1 MRRASTHHP
10 DNKSETAM
18 FREYVTLV
26 SRIIIEPASSAPLQQ
41 RIRSNRHVRLGST
54 LLALSLVSG
63 CASTGPRWDATPT
76 ESAPAQSSAKNT
88 PTLAGASA
96 MPVNT
101 NEDRQQ
107 AQVYSGQSSIAPAR
121 AAMQPAPSAHYQA
134 MGGDIALNFSDVPVR
149 EAARIILSDQLG
161 KEFSVAPQV
170 QGNVSLNDNGGLAK
184 QDLVPTLRVLLASV
198 NAQLNIVGDR
208 YDIVQASS
216 GQSPVSSR
224 QLEIIPLRYIEARE
238 FSKLVAGY
246 GVSATP
252 FSDGNLLAVNGSS
265 AQVAQVRELARSFDI
280 NWLRG
285 RSVGL
290 FPVQNTSAAT
300 LRKELLDVLGK
311 ELGSDDAQALRI
323 VAVER
328 TNSVMVI
335 ANHINAVNTVK
346 QWVDR
351 LDKVDSLND
360 QAFFIYRV
368 QNGRA
373 SDLATLVQSMFGT
386 TASSNEQGLSLND
399 QRDEFG
405 EAPNEVKRTSGSFN
419 VIADESTNSLIVT
432 GSPHYYKAV
441 RDAMKQLDST
451 PLQVL
456 VEASIME
463 LTLTD
468 DLQYGLEWFLDGS
481 RSNTSIASSL
491 DFGASGIGAIQPG
504 FSYVLQRA
512 GNVRA
517 ALNGLADDSRLK
529 VLSSPSLMVLNNRT
543 ASILVGDEV
552 PIPTRQAV
560 SNISPEAPT
569 VNEIEYRNTGILLTV
584 TPRVNSGGMVTM
596 DISQE
601 VSSVVD
607 TVTSQ
612 IDAPTIQQRQINSTV
627 SIRDGQ
633 SVVLGGLIRDQS
645 SDRDAGI
652 PFLKNIP
659 GVGKLFSNTSTVAKR
674 TELVVLITPRVIASE
689 QDTDAITQEFKSKM
703 LGLRPLQL
711 NQL

>member
-1 MRRASTHHP
+1 MTLEVGRRSQVA
-10 DNKSETAM
+10 
-18 FREYVTLV
+18 
-26 SRIIIEPASSAPLQQ
+26 
-41 RIRSNRHVRLGST
+41 
-54 LLALSLVSG
+54 AL
-63 CASTGPRWDATPT
+63 
-76 ESAPAQSSAKNT
+76 E
-88 PTLAGASA
+88 
-96 MPVNT
+96 
-101 NEDRQQ
+101 
-107 AQVYSGQSSIAPAR
+107 
-121 AAMQPAPSAHYQA
+121 
-134 MGGDIALNFSDVPVR
+134 IALLPR
-149 EAARIILSDQLG
+149 LCQ
-161 KEFSVAPQV
+161 
-170 QGNVSLNDNGGLAK
+170 
-184 QDLVPTLRVLLASV
+184 QD
-198 NAQLNIVGDR
+198 
-208 YDIVQASS
+208 
-216 GQSPVSSR
+216 
-224 QLEIIPLRYIEARE
+224 IPLLVEARE

-265 AQVAQVRELARSFDI
+265 AQIAQVRELARSFDI
-280 NWLRG
+280 NWLKG

-373 SDLATLVQSMFGT
+373 SDLALLVQSMFGT
-386 TASSNEQGLSLND
+386 NSNSAEQNSVQNHNGDDSG
-399 QRDEFG
+399 EFG
-405 EAPNEVKRTSGSFN
+405 EVTNKRARSKGNFN

-441 RDAMKQLDST
+441 RDAMQELDST

-468 DLQYGLEWFLDGS
+468 DLQYGLEWFLDGA
-481 RSNTSIASSL
+481 RSNTSISSSL
-491 DFGASGIGAIQPG
+491 DFGSRGIGAIQPG

-601 VSSVVD
+601 VSSVID

-633 SVVLGGLIRDQS
+633 SVVLGGLIREQNS
-645 SDRDAGI
+645 NRDAGI

-659 GVGKLFSNTSTVAKR
+659 GVGKLFSNTNTVAKR

-703 LGLRPLQL
+703 LGLRPMQL

>member
-1 MRRASTHHP
+1 MQST
-10 DNKSETAM
+10 
-18 FREYVTLV
+18 
-26 SRIIIEPASSAPLQQ
+26 SAA
-41 RIRSNRHVRLGST
+41 NF
-54 LLALSLVSG
+54 
-63 CASTGPRWDATPT
+63 
-76 ESAPAQSSAKNT
+76 
-88 PTLAGASA
+88 
-96 MPVNT
+96 
-101 NEDRQQ
+101 Q
-107 AQVYSGQSSIAPAR
+107 AV
-121 AAMQPAPSAHYQA
+121 
-134 MGGDIALNFSDVPVR
+134 GGDIALNFSDVPVR

-161 KEFSVAPQV
+161 KEFSVAPEV
-170 QGNVSLNDNGGLAK
+170 QGNVSLSDNGGLAA
-184 QDLVPTLRVLLASV
+184 QDLIPTLRVLLASV
-198 NAQLNIVGDR
+198 NAQLNITGDR
-208 YDIVQASS
+208 YDIVPASS
-216 GQSPVSSR
+216 SPTSISSR
-224 QLEIIPLRYIEARE
+224 QLEIIPLRYIEAHE
-238 FSKLVAGY
+238 FAKLVAGY

-265 AQVAQVRELARSFDI
+265 TQIAQVRELARSFDI
-280 NWLRG
+280 NWLKG

-290 FPVQNTSAAT
+290 FPVQNTSATT

-311 ELGSDDAQALRI
+311 ELGSDNAQALRI

-328 TNSVMVI
+328 TNSIMVI

-386 TASSNEQGLSLND
+386 APRRNEQGSNPID
-399 QRDEFG
+399 NGDDG
-405 EAPNEVKRTSGSFN
+405 VTSDANGGGSQSSGNFN

-441 RDAMKQLDST
+441 RDAMQELDST

-463 LTLTD
+463 LTLAD

-481 RSNTSIASSL
+481 RSNTSVSSAL
-491 DFGASGIGAIQPG
+491 DFGAAGIGAIQPG

-633 SVVLGGLIRDQS
+633 SVVLGGLIRDQNS
-645 SDRDAGI
+645 NRDAGI

-703 LGLRPLQL
+703 LGLRPLRL